1 MSKMQAIQLP
11 EKNQAALYPYV
22 RRILWGAFGLLVVVM
37 LITQIVVMI
46 NGQVGGVGEVGRV
59 TLAER
64 GIAYV
69 QNSLR
74 TTAVNPAF
82 PVIAILVAFLLGG
95 LHALAPGHN
104 KVLTGSYLVG
114 AGGRVRHAIFIGIA
128 TALSHTITVIIIGT
142 LALSTRGQ
150 ILTTLY
156 LRWLGLP
163 SGLVVVG
170 LGVLLLTR
178 LLGNRQ
184 AHGHSHDGDHAHD
197 HSHDPLHGHSHTH
210 TMPTKLTLGG
220 LVALALVHGVVPTT
234 DALAVLLVALSLNQ
248 AVLGIAL
255 IIAYSLGI
263 ALVMSAV
270 GILFIRSH
278 ELLAT
283 RFERLTRWMPVI
295 AAVLVVLFGL
305 SILIRALGTLL

>member
-1 MSKMQAIQLP
+1 MSKMQAVQLSKEQRP
-11 EKNQAALYPYV
+11 LLYPHV
-22 RRILWGAFGLLVVVM
+22 HRILWGAFGLLVVVM

-46 NGQVGGVGEVGRV
+46 NGQAGGAGDVGRI

-74 TTAVNPAF
+74 ATAVNPTF
-82 PVIAILVAFLLGG
+82 PMVAILVAFLLGG

-104 KVLTGSYLVG
+104 KVLTGSYLVS

-142 LALSTRGQ
+142 LALSARGQ
-150 ILTTLY
+150 ILTTFY

-184 AHGHSHDGDHAHD
+184 AHGHSHDGDH
-197 HSHDPLHGHSHTH
+197 SHDPLHGHSHTH
-210 TMPTKLTLGG
+210 TIPTKLTLGG

-248 AVLGIAL
+248 ALLGIAL
-255 IIAYSLGI
+255 IFAYSLGI
-263 ALVMSAV
+263 ALVMSVV

-278 ELLAT
+278 ALLAT
-283 RFERLTRWMPVI
+283 RFERLTRWMPMI